1 MEKKEMG
8 GLFVLNIVKLG
19 ERVTGIEFLNKGVNG
34 NEIMGLTEKMV
45 KDAIQGGQTIYGMK
59 VNEAGELVLAPEQ
72 GFKSVM
78 TKVGISTLTSS
89 DPEAVANI
97 IYTVY
102 DRDGEGF
109 KVVSSRFGH
118 MTFTLE
124 KVKALMELGAVNGLV
139 EKDGQLVG
147 CWELKEDTQA
157 QAKGKET
164 EQAPEGEAKKK

>member
-8 GLFVLNIVKLG
+8 GLYLLNIVKLG

-59 VNEAGELVLAPEQ
+59 MDEAGELVLNPEQ

-78 TKVGISTLTSS
+78 TKVGINTLTSS
-89 DPEAVANI
+89 DPAAVANI
-97 IYTVY
+97 IYTAY

-118 MTFTLE
+118 MTFILE
-124 KVKALMELGAVNGLV
+124 KVKALMELGAVNGLI
-139 EKDGQLVG
+139 ERDGQLVG
-147 CWELKEDTQA
+147 CWELKEDGPD
-157 QAKGKET
+157 KGKEAG
-164 EQAPEGEAKKK
+164 QAPKAEGDGKKK